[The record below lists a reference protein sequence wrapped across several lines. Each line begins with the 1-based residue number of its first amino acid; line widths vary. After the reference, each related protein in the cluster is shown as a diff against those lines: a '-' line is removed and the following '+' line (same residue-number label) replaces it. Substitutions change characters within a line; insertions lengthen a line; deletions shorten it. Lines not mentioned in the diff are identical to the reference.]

1 MTGHGQE
8 REHGWAGTGC
18 HGSAG
23 IKSRCVEAFAPPMD
37 VAVDTAA
44 DPPLDVSRSSSKTA
58 RTRRP
63 PLVDRRH
70 PNRICSLATLAL
82 LMCQLYMAF
91 GGIGGDGAFGGVSAA
106 PSLSTAVTMA
116 PLKHL
121 QKRSGVNFKATFQQ
135 LLNASSTHL
144 DWENTCNSK
153 PTGLVEKRNKT
164 KRCKKR
170 HMILQKLQRQT
181 GRELRGLQVE
191 DSQRTPVE
199 NMNTLARKNISA
211 LNIRKMKRYQFHM
224 RNYTTFLPRLSN
236 SSNQLNLRHVH
247 RDLQHFV
254 GTFTYLRNAKMHWD
268 VVNLQ
273 ARSVLADELG
283 RLRKSARDMLCS
295 VEDVINLT
303 NLLYAPNPRKKLRHQ
318 KRRRQAQPVVTFRI
332 QPRAVMEKW
341 LNQFKSNPV
350 ELNQQATLAAR
361 GVDVPPPADSTDLAN
376 DALFAKFKFVQYM
389 KSIRVILSRQRQRKG
404 CRVSPT
410 PKAVTPRSQIES

>member
-1 MTGHGQE
+1 
-8 REHGWAGTGC
+8 
-18 HGSAG
+18 
-23 IKSRCVEAFAPPMD
+23 
-37 VAVDTAA
+37 TAA
-44 DPPLDVSRSSSKTA
+44 DRPLDVSRSSSKTA
-58 RTRRP
+58 RTSRP
-63 PLVDRRH
+63 PFVDRRH
-70 PNRICSLATLAL
+70 PNRICSLVTLAL
-82 LMCQLYMAF
+82 IMCQLYQQF
-91 GGIGGDGAFGGVSAA
+91 GGGGGLGGDGVYGGVSAA
-106 PSLSTAVTMA
+106 PSSSTTVTIT

-135 LLNASSTHL
+135 LLNASSAHL

-191 DSQRTPVE
+191 DSQRTTVE
-199 NMNTLARKNISA
+199 NMNQLARKNISA
-211 LNIRKMKRYQFHM
+211 LNIRKMKRYQLHM
-224 RNYTTFLPRLSN
+224 LNYTKFLPRLNN

-254 GTFTYLRNAKMHWD
+254 GTFTYLRNARMHWD

-350 ELNQQATLAAR
+350 ELNQQAILAAR
-361 GVDVPPPADSTDLAN
+361 GVDVPPPADSTDLTN
-376 DALFAKFKFVQYM
+376 DALFAKFEFVQYM

-404 CRVSPT
+404 CKVT
-410 PKAVTPRSQIES
+410 PKVVTPKN